1 MPRRWKMKLSSVAK
15 ASFGIGAVGKDMVYA
30 LAASYI
36 MYFYQDILGLSAT
49 FVGAV
54 LMAARIFDALN
65 DPLMGIIVAKTN
77 TKFGR
82 FRPWLLTGT
91 VLNAFILYALFA
103 APQAKIGTVSMYFA
117 VMYILWGVT
126 YTMMDIPYWSMIP
139 ALTDTL
145 KDRENLSVVGRT
157 CAGVGYSLVSM
168 TTVLLVSVLGK
179 TEREGFKNL
188 ALIIAVIFVGFELIC
203 FLFVKERRAPE
214 MHNTTVSQMLRA
226 LIKNDQAI
234 AVVVTI
240 ILINTSLYLNS
251 NFLIYFFKYDA
262 GGAGWRGEYTIYTT
276 FGSIFQ
282 IVSMMAIYP
291 LLRKK
296 FPNQTVFRI
305 CVLAAVPAYLA
316 VLLVSALGLSRNI
329 WMLIVP
335 GVFIF
340 AANGIL
346 GVLTTVFLSNT
357 VDYGELKTGKREESV
372 IFSMQT
378 FVVKAASGIAI
389 FLCGA
394 GLDIVGIAQD
404 TGDGAAPVQSAGTLM
419 GLRLMMTVIPAAGL
433 LLALLYFNKKFRLTD
448 NYVKEI
454 AEKLKL
460 KKAEK

>member
-1 MPRRWKMKLSSVAK
+1 MKLSGLAK
-15 ASFGIGAVGKDMVYA
+15 ASYGIGAVGKDMVYA

-36 MYFYQDILGLSAT
+36 MYFYQDIIGLSAT

-54 LMAARIFDALN
+54 LMAARVFDALN
-65 DPLMGIIVAKTN
+65 DPLMGIVVAKTN
-77 TKFGR
+77 TRFGR

-91 VLNAFILYALFA
+91 VLNAFVLYALFA
-103 APQAKIGTVSMYFA
+103 APQAKIATIGVYFA
-117 VMYILWGVT
+117 IMYILWGVT

-179 TEREGFKNL
+179 TEREGFRNL
-188 ALIIAVIFVGFELIC
+188 ALIIAVIFIVFELIC
-203 FLFVKERRAPE
+203 FLFVKERELPE
-214 MHNTTVSQMLRA
+214 MHNATVKEMLRA
-226 LIKNDQAI
+226 LFRNDQAI

-240 ILINTSLYLNS
+240 ILVNTSLYINS
-251 NFLIYFFKYDA
+251 NLLIYFFKYDA
-262 GGAGWRGEYTIYTT
+262 GGAGWRGEYTVFTT

-296 FPNQTVFRI
+296 FANQTVFRI
-305 CVLAAVPAYLA
+305 CVLAAIPAYLA
-316 VLLVSALGLSRNI
+316 ILLVSSLGLAQNV
-329 WMLIVP
+329 WMLIIP

-357 VDYGELKTGKREESV
+357 VDYGEMITGKREESV

-378 FVVKAASGIAI
+378 FVVKAASGLAV
-389 FLCGA
+389 FLTGV
-394 GLDIVGIAQD
+394 GLDLIGIAQD
-404 TGDGAAPVQSAGTLM
+404 TSDTGAAVTQSAGTLF
-419 GLRLMMTVIPAAGL
+419 GLRSMMTLIPAVGL
-433 LLALLYFNKKFRLTD
+433 LLGLLYFRKKFKLTD
-448 NYVKEI
+448 DYVKEI
-454 AEKLKL
+454 AAKLHGGS
-460 KKAEK
+460 ASQ